1 VRSSKLAALGL
12 AVLAA
17 LAPAPV
23 AAINPDAQA
32 FFAQGRKLRRDGDCD
47 RAIVAFRHALES
59 APEGLGALRN
69 IAECEEELGRHASAR
84 IDWRALHRAVLQS
97 DDSRYAGWEK
107 DAEAGYGR
115 LEGKVGKLV
124 VRLHGD
130 DLGRVKVTIDG
141 QPLAPGLI
149 GVELERDPGPHTIEA
164 SKGSAAPIVEKRTL
178 AVGGREEVTLLIPSS
193 RRGEPRGEATPVP
206 QGAASGGHAMRNA
219 GLVLLSAGGL
229 GAIGALAAIAMR
241 QSALSSI
248 EQACPGYAMGQVC
261 PASVG
266 SDRDTGR
273 AASALATVF
282 GGIAVVGIGVGIPLA
297 VVGSQG
303 SSAPVAKALPVALG
317 VLPAG
322 GGATAWARVRF

>member
-1 VRSSKLAALGL
+1 MRSSKPPALCL

-32 FFAQGRKLRRDGDCD
+32 FFAQGRQLRRDGDCD

-69 IAECEEELGRHASAR
+69 IAECEEQLGRFASAR
-84 IDWRALHRAVLQS
+84 IDWWVLRRAVLQS

-107 DAEAGYGR
+107 DAEAGYAR
-115 LEGKVGKLV
+115 LEATVGKLV
-124 VRLHGD
+124 VRLRGD

-141 QPLAPGLI
+141 QPLDPGLV

-164 SKGSAAPIVEKRTL
+164 SQGSAAPIVEKRTL
-178 AVGGREEVTLLIPSS
+178 AVGGREDVTLLIPSS
-193 RRGEPRGEATPVP
+193 RRGEATPVP

-219 GLVLLSAGGL
+219 GVVLLSAGGL
-229 GAIGALAAIAMR
+229 GAIGVVAAIAMR